1 MDQPE
6 DFDKDDDGIADEST
20 GRIDKVRVEQLVQ
33 QYLEAQQLQV
43 IPENGIMAA
52 VEEFVDKDDRDAIK
66 ECVLFKIGAKRLMV
80 G

>member
-1 MDQPE
+1 M
-6 DFDKDDDGIADEST
+6 
-20 GRIDKVRVEQLVQ
+20 Q

-66 ECVLFKIGAKRLMV
+66 ECVVFF
-80 G
+80 

>member
-6 DFDKDDDGIADEST
+6 DFEQDEDGIADEST

-66 ECVLFKIGAKRLMV
+66 ECVVLF
-80 G
+80 